1 METKDIE
8 KKLNDY
14 LNILND
20 ISVKLEIDVKNK
32 RIEELE
38 SISSDT
44 SFWNDMESAKNV
56 LSELKVLKEVC
67 NKYNN
72 IYSSVNTL
80 LEMLELELNDED
92 IDGLLSEVNEIEN
105 SLEKLKLYALLN
117 GEFDS
122 NNAYVEIHSG
132 AGGTESNDW
141 ANMLLRMYTR
151 YFDKNDYKYEIIS
164 RQDGEEVGIKGCT
177 LLVKGYYAFG
187 YLKGETG
194 VHRLVRISPFD
205 SNSRRH
211 TSFASVLVT
220 PEINKKL
227 EVEIKESDLRID
239 VYRSSGCG
247 GQGVNTTDSA
257 VRITHIPT
265 GIVTSSQVE
274 RSQLRNKEIA
284 LEMLKNKLYI
294 LNQKEFNDKIK
305 DLKGDVMD
313 VNFGSAVRS
322 YVMCPYTLVKDTRTN
337 YETSNVDKVLD
348 GDIQE
353 FLEEYLK
360 LQQSLIAFC
369 LHFFM
374 QNILNIEK
382 QQEFC
387 YNYIGVCS
395 KK

>member
-1 METKDIE
+1 MEQKDIL
-8 KKLNDY
+8 KKLDEFIN
-14 LNILND
+14 LIND
-20 ISVKLEIDVKNK
+20 IGNKLDIINK
-32 RIEELE
+32 KEKVRELE
-38 SISSDT
+38 SVSNDV
-44 SFWNDMESAKNV
+44 SFWNDMDRAKDV
-56 LSELKVLKEVC
+56 LSELKSLRDICKQ
-67 NKYNN
+67 YD
-72 IYSSVNTL
+72 SVNESISDVKEIVDL
-80 LEMLELELNDED
+80 GIGESDMALINDELLL
-92 IDGLLSEVNEIEN
+92 IDESLS
-105 SLEKLKLYALLN
+105 KLKLFALLS

-151 YFDKNDYKYEIIS
+151 YFDKNDYKYEILS
-164 RQDGEEVGIKGCT
+164 KQDGEEVGIKGCT
-177 LLVKGYYAFG
+177 ILVKGFYAFG

-220 PEINKKL
+220 PEISKNMDI
-227 EVEIKESDLRID
+227 EIKDSDLRVD

-265 GIVTSSQVE
+265 GIVVSSQVE

-284 LEMLKNKLYI
+284 LNMLKNKLY
-294 LNQKEFNDKIK
+294 LLSQKEFNDKIK
-305 DLKGDVMD
+305 SLKGDVMD

-322 YVMCPYTLVKDTRTN
+322 YVMCPYTLVKDTRSG

-348 GDIQE
+348 GDIKE
-353 FLEEYLK
+353 FLESYLK
-360 LQQSLIAFC
+360 I
-369 LHFFM
+369 
-374 QNILNIEK
+374 
-382 QQEFC
+382 
-387 YNYIGVCS
+387 
-395 KK
+395 

>member
-8 KKLNDY
+8 KKLTDY
-14 LNILND
+14 LEVLND
-20 ISVKLEIDVKNK
+20 IGVKLEIDSKNK
-32 RIEELE
+32 RVNELE
-38 SISSDT
+38 SITSDS
-44 SFWNDMESAKNV
+44 SFWNDMESAKDV
-56 LSELKVLKEVC
+56 LSELKGLKDVC
-67 NKYNN
+67 TKYNSL
-72 IYSSVNTL
+72 YSSINTL
-80 LEMLELELNDED
+80 IEMLELELSEED
-92 IDGLLSEVNEIEN
+92 LVSVIDEVNEIEKE
-105 SLEKLKLYALLN
+105 LEKIKLFALLS

-122 NNAYVEIHSG
+122 NNAYIEIHSG

-265 GIVTSSQVE
+265 GIVTSSQMEEVN
-274 RSQLRNKEIA
+274 LEI
-284 LEMLKNKLYI
+284 
-294 LNQKEFNDKIK
+294 
-305 DLKGDVMD
+305 
-313 VNFGSAVRS
+313 
-322 YVMCPYTLVKDTRTN
+322 
-337 YETSNVDKVLD
+337 
-348 GDIQE
+348 
-353 FLEEYLK
+353 
-360 LQQSLIAFC
+360 
-369 LHFFM
+369 
-374 QNILNIEK
+374 
-382 QQEFC
+382 
-387 YNYIGVCS
+387 

>member
-8 KKLNDY
+8 KKLTYY
-14 LNILND
+14 LDVLND
-20 ISVKLEIDVKNK
+20 IGAKLEIDHKNK
-32 RIEELE
+32 RVSELE
-38 SISSDT
+38 KITSDS
-44 SFWNDMESAKNV
+44 SFWNDMESAKNI
-56 LSELKVLKEVC
+56 LGELKGLKDIC
-67 NKYNN
+67 TKYNN
-72 IYSSVNTL
+72 LYSSINTL
-80 LEMLELELNDED
+80 IEMLNLELSEEDLNSIIVEVSKIDE
-92 IDGLLSEVNEIEN
+92 E
-105 SLEKLKLYALLN
+105 LEKLKLFVMLS

-151 YFDKNDYKYEIIS
+151 YFDKNDYKYEIINK
-164 RQDGEEVGIKGCT
+164 QDGEEVGIKGCT
-177 LLVKGYYAFG
+177 LLVKGYYAYG

-227 EVEIKESDLRID
+227 EVEIKDSDLRID

-265 GIVTSSQVE
+265 GIVTSSQME

-337 YETSNVDKVLD
+337 FETSNVDKVLD
-348 GDIQE
+348 GDIQD

-360 LQQSLIAFC
+360 
-369 LHFFM
+369 
-374 QNILNIEK
+374 K
-382 QQEFC
+382 
-387 YNYIGVCS
+387 
-395 KK
+395 